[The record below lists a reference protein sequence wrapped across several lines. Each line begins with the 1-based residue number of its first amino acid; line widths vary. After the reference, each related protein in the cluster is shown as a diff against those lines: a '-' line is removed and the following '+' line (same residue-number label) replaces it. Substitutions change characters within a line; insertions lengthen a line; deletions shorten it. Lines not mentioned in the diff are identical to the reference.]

1 MIVLLFDLP
10 NGLLPTYRWNSKRLE
25 KRPLPRASR
34 VQNSVKPDLHD
45 VLHNHPNDV
54 ISPDEA
60 DHSPRKWRHEP
71 ALAAHEHCGD
81 LRRDDRKEEL
91 RVRIRWP
98 PKGATRASH
107 E

>member
-34 VQNSVKPDLHD
+34 VQNSVKPEFHD
-45 VLHNHPNDV
+45 VLDYHPREV
-54 ISPDEA
+54 IGPDKADDSPG
-60 DHSPRKWRHEP
+60 KCRHQP
-71 ALAAHEHCGD
+71 ALTAHQHRDD
-81 LRRDDRKEEL
+81 LRRGNRKEEL